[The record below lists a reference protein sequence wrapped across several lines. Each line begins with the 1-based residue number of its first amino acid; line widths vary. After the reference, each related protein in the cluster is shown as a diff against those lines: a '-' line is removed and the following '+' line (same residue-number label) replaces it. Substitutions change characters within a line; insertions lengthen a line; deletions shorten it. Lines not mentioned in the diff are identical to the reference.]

1 MLCSWEGNCRP
12 GWWLIVTCGPTACTP
27 GWAMGPTFVKSMGS
41 LYLLLSLCPRNPALF
56 FGVTFNDACS
66 TFHKLYALHTTMLQ
80 HRQHLQEL
88 RRQEANSK
96 CQAYLIDGADMT
108 AMSKS
113 RPMHRG
119 WLGPTTKICLRKKE
133 LSSTSWTTHEHPSFP
148 TLEQTSI
155 LQTTKTCS
163 WTLRRC
169 KSTGKKRQLL
179 HVTHN
184 VSPLGLASLWLT
196 LLTN

>member
-1 MLCSWEGNCRP
+1 
-12 GWWLIVTCGPTACTP
+12 
-27 GWAMGPTFVKSMGS
+27 
-41 LYLLLSLCPRNPALF
+41 
-56 FGVTFNDACS
+56 
-66 TFHKLYALHTTMLQ
+66 MLQ

-133 LSSTSWTTHEHPSFP
+133 LSSTSWTTQEHPSFP

-179 HVTHN
+179 LVTHN
-184 VSPLGLASLWLT
+184 VSPLGLASLWFNFIDQLACGARRCSIHPLHRVPRARYCCPT
-196 LLTN
+196 RAGPVPFLKIASQASARGRDWPVQKSHHKPAPASARSPCCQCGGPRVVS